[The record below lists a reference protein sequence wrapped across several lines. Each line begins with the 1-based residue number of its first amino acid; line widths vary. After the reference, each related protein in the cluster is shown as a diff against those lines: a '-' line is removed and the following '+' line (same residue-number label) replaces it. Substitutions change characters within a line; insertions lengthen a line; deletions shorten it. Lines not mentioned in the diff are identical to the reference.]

1 MRVLVTGAAGFIGSH
16 LSEALL
22 GLGHAVVGIDSLT
35 DAYSRQLKE
44 LNIEQLR
51 DRGLEFEHVDLVTAD
66 LQAPSTGV
74 EVVYHLAAQPG
85 ISASVPFDTY
95 LRNNVVATQRILE
108 ATADSSTL
116 KAFVNISTSSVYGAN
131 ATGPETTAPEPTSYY
146 GVTKLAAEQ
155 LALAHHRDRG
165 YPACSMRLFSVY
177 GPRERPEKLFPKL
190 IGSILE
196 ETPFPLRKGSDEH
209 VRSFTYVGDI
219 VDGLVSALDN
229 LDRVRGEIFNIG
241 TDVAMTTA
249 DGVKIVEQIIGKSA
263 KIESQP
269 ALAGDQTRTEANI
282 EKARAVL
289 GYNPTTSAAEGL
301 ERAVDWYRQ
310 FILGKIDLWSES

>member
-22 GLGHAVVGIDSLT
+22 GRGHAVVGIDSLT

-165 YPACSMRLFSVY
+165 YPPARCVCF
-177 GPRERPEKLFPKL
+177 PCTARESGRRNCF
-190 IGSILE
+190 
-196 ETPFPLRKGSDEH
+196 
-209 VRSFTYVGDI
+209 RS
-219 VDGLVSALDN
+219 
-229 LDRVRGEIFNIG
+229 
-241 TDVAMTTA
+241 
-249 DGVKIVEQIIGKSA
+249 
-263 KIESQP
+263 
-269 ALAGDQTRTEANI
+269 
-282 EKARAVL
+282 
-289 GYNPTTSAAEGL
+289 
-301 ERAVDWYRQ
+301 
-310 FILGKIDLWSES
+310 